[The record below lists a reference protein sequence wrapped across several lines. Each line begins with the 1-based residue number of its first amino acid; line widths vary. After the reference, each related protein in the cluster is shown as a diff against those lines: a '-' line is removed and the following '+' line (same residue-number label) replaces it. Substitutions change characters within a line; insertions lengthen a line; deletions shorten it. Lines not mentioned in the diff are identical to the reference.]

1 MTAPRALPL
10 LLTLALLLSQ
20 LAGQAHAV
28 THLDTSKEP
37 LAHTTLCAK
46 CASFDNLSSMLPP
59 SATIGTAVRLSG
71 EQTDLAEYGFDETTR
86 TAFQSRAP
94 PRLR

>member
-1 MTAPRALPL
+1 

-28 THLDTSKEP
+28 THLDGTSKEP

-59 SATIGTAVRLSG
+59 SATIGTVVRLSG
-71 EQTDLAEYGFDETTR
+71 EQIDVSEYRFDETTS

-94 PRLR
+94 PHLR